1 MVCACTPL
9 TPATRLRGAAHCH
22 QEREQKIKGSAH
34 RARGQMLVGPAVPS
48 ASLGGPLKQVLRP
61 SSRRGS
67 ITEPGIWSPELR
79 KAKEQPNG
87 GPEVRGENPATGE
100 QVWPSPRKAQL
111 AALAGALRTETS
123 PWTRCRT
130 FRPLIRL
137 WPLGRLPARV
147 VPSTDFLRARLG
159 RATRRAAGH
168 LRGPVTAP
176 QPACSALG
184 AGKRTPHTPPSA
196 VTLGGGEGPSSL

>member
-159 RATRRAAGH
+159 RAARRAAGH
-168 LRGPVTAP
+168 LGGPVTAP
-176 QPACSALG
+176 
-184 AGKRTPHTPPSA
+184 
-196 VTLGGGEGPSSL
+196 

>member
-123 PWTRCRT
+123 PGLDAVHFGHSFVCGPWGVCQLVLFPVLIFFGRVLGGPRAELPATSGGQSRRPSPRAPPWVPASAPPT
-130 FRPLIRL
+130 RPLL
-137 WPLGRLPARV
+137 
-147 VPSTDFLRARLG
+147 
-159 RATRRAAGH
+159 
-168 LRGPVTAP
+168 
-176 QPACSALG
+176 Q
-184 AGKRTPHTPPSA
+184 
-196 VTLGGGEGPSSL
+196 